1 MRGDISIS
9 SCRKRDRKAAS
20 LQVRFRDGREAGSFG
35 PIAKKV
41 IYVETDAP
49 LNRNY
54 RQIPYARVNRP
65 IWPLDEVTA
74 PGLVI

>member
-1 MRGDISIS
+1 MRPVVVATLIM
-9 SCRKRDRKAAS
+9 AA
-20 LQVRFRDGREAGSFG
+20 FG

-41 IYVETDAP
+41 IDVETGAP

-65 IWPLDEVTA
+65 IWPL
-74 PGLVI
+74 L